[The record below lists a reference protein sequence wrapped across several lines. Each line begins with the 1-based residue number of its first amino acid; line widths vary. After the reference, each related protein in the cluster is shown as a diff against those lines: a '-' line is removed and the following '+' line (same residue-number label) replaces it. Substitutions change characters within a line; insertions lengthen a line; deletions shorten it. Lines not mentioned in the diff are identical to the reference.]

1 MSFLTR
7 RRSID
12 TIADFEPG
20 TRLAPTLSW
29 PQLIALGAGA
39 GCLDLFVRLPVSTQ
53 VNFFI
58 WNGLDLVPVFRLC
71 APQHVSR
78 QERGAAGLIR
88 PAWSRSREP
97 SSAKRLAAA
106 AHGDY
111 AQS

>member
-29 PQLIALGAGA
+29 PHLIALGAGA
-39 GCLDLFVRLPVSTQ
+39 GCIAGCIAGRLYLFVRLPVSTQ

-58 WNGLDLVPVFRLC
+58 WNGLGLVLYFAFARRNTCL
-71 APQHVSR
+71 A
-78 QERGAAGLIR
+78 RGEEQ
-88 PAWSRSREP
+88 PA
-97 SSAKRLAAA
+97 
-106 AHGDY
+106 
-111 AQS
+111 